1 MPPWRGVRAMNDAL
15 KTVELLERLFDLERH
30 AIRTGVFAALTDLAA
45 RKEEL
50 ADGLEGAPAEALERL
65 RARAQGNQRLL
76 AAALKGVRAAQ
87 RRLDLITRASR
98 SLSSYDALGRARTVA
113 SGGPKVERRA

>member
-1 MPPWRGVRAMNDAL
+1 MNDTL
-15 KTVELLERLFDLERH
+15 KTVELLERLFDLEGH
-30 AIRTGVFAALTDLAA
+30 AIRAGSFSALTDLAT

-50 ADGLEGAPAEALERL
+50 AKGLAGAPAEALERL
-65 RARAQGNQRLL
+65 RARALSNQRLL

-113 SGGPKVERRA
+113 SGGPNIERRA